1 MDHPAHPGHLL
12 LWVNQEVVVKGEEVE
27 GGRGG
32 GWKRGGREDG
42 GWGGEKEEV
51 DTGRGGRRGGGWKG
65 EEGEKEEV
73 EEVVRMEEKEVEGGG
88 EGLGGGC
95 GG

>member
-51 DTGRGGRRGGGWKG
+51 DTGRGGRMKCRMKLEEGEVKDGNEERRGGGV
-65 EEGEKEEV
+65 KE
-73 EEVVRMEEKEVEGGG
+73 
-88 EGLGGGC
+88 
-95 GG
+95 

>member
-1 MDHPAHPGHLL
+1 M
-12 LWVNQEVVVKGEEVE
+12 EEVE
-27 GGRGG
+27 DGSGEEGKMEGGEGRRKRWILEGEEEEVEDGRGR
-32 GWKRGGREDG
+32 KGR
-42 GWGGEKEEV
+42 W
-51 DTGRGGRRGGGWKG
+51 R
-65 EEGEKEEV
+65 GEKEEV